1 MPVSST
7 TRCAKMESTR
17 EEIRR
22 EADIVQAVGISPAEG
37 DKGGVTLITKKT
49 KHPQRPGSSVNKVTF
64 GGSKTTRKCV
74 HLAEGTLKQDVDRF
88 IGPTRV
94 SSAAPQSQDT
104 DLISVLRL
112 LPAHLPS
119 VCHKHPRRMPQRR
132 SCVDQRRRRRLR
144 RRMSD

>member
-1 MPVSST
+1 
-7 TRCAKMESTR
+7 MESTR

-74 HLAEGTLKQDVDRF
+74 HLTEF
-88 IGPTRV
+88 IMQQMLIFYRTYKGIV
-94 SSAAPQSQDT
+94 SSTAKSGYRSDLRAEAVARASAIRLSQTPKKDAPEKKLRGSKAKKAAAEKDE
-104 DLISVLRL
+104 
-112 LPAHLPS
+112 
-119 VCHKHPRRMPQRR
+119 
-132 SCVDQRRRRRLR
+132 
-144 RRMSD
+144 

>member
-1 MPVSST
+1 
-7 TRCAKMESTR
+7 MESTW

-74 HLAEGTLKQDVDRF
+74 HLTEF
-88 IGPTRV
+88 IMEQMLIFYRTYKGIV
-94 SSAAPQSQDT
+94 SSTAKSGYRSDLRAEAVARASAIRLSQTPKKDAPEKKLRGSKAKKAAAEKDE
-104 DLISVLRL
+104 
-112 LPAHLPS
+112 
-119 VCHKHPRRMPQRR
+119 
-132 SCVDQRRRRRLR
+132 
-144 RRMSD
+144 